1 MKKIFRSKGFT
12 LLELILVLGVGSA
25 ITFMKFQ
32 DMVNDQESLKA
43 SAAGQQIKQLG
54 DAVNGYINIRYDK
67 LSTLTNALGTGTDPG
82 PRTCTTADS
91 TCSITYQTL
100 VNEGLLP
107 STYIARN
114 SFGSDYT
121 IQLKRGGTSPNYII
135 DGIIATNSAWI
146 EGGKTRFDLLG
157 KAMQTA
163 GIDSGMS
170 RNVAQVDGYGGSWNY
185 TNVTF
190 SSINKAGILGYRVGY
205 NSAMYSVYLRRD
217 GTLPMTGS
225 LNMGAND
232 INNAK
237 NITASGTGNF
247 GGNVNA
253 GAEINAKNGYG
264 DSLSFGGDAAGN
276 DYEIRL
282 GSPKQLT
289 IYSPNAP
296 SYSTVMA
303 INRNVFVEQRLGI
316 MGYDPNNI
324 PSGWG
329 GGLRTLDV
337 YASGTVGAGDNSG
350 NLKSYLSA
358 SGNVYA
364 ANNVTSSNTINAGG
378 RITGG
383 DIYSNTE
390 TYTNN
395 WFRTM
400 GDGGIYFQKYGGGWN
415 MGDTATI
422 NAYGGKN
429 VQTTAG
435 FYGGYVKSSG
445 NIDVGNQ
452 LNAQY
457 VWASGN
463 LNSNYVHSNGNIDAN
478 GRVNAG
484 EFIYINGQ
492 SNVGNGCSPNGLLGR
507 TPDGTS
513 ISCVNG
519 VWKASSPVVRSYYN
533 RVSAWRWPHAYA
545 SCPGGQQMVG
555 GGGNCN
561 SDSGIGYSTLV
572 GSRPANGNTWEVYC
586 DTGQNQN
593 QTAEVWVYCI

>member
-67 LSTLTNALGTGTDPG
+67 LSTLTNASGTGTDPG

-232 INNAK
+232 ISNAK

-247 GGNVNA
+247 GGNINA

-435 FYGGYVKSSG
+435 FYGGYMRSSG

-484 EFIYINGQ
+484 EFVYINGQ
-492 SNVGNGCSPNGLLGR
+492 ANENWGCSPNGLVGR
-507 TPDGTS
+507 TPNGKVV
-513 ISCVNG
+513 SCVDG
-519 VWKASSPVVRSYYN
+519 LWKGATGSPVIRT
-533 RVSAWRWPHAYA
+533 AYA
-545 SCPGGQQMVG
+545 SAYRFPTAVAYCSGSEKVVG
-555 GGGNCN
+555 GGGQCN
-561 SDSGIGYSTLV
+561 TAEGYIWLTT
-572 GSRPANGNTWEVYC
+572 SRPNGDNGWFASC
-586 DTGQNQN
+586 DTTKSITG
-593 QTAEVWVYCI
+593 TLTVYAICQ

>member
-1 MKKIFRSKGFT
+1 MFNKKRKGFS
-12 LLELILVLGVGSA
+12 LLELVLVLGVGASL
-25 ITFMKFQ
+25 TFIKFQ
-32 DMVNDQESLKA
+32 DMIQDQNDLLAKG
-43 SAAGQQIKQLG
+43 AGEQIKQLG

-67 LSTLTNALGTGTDPG
+67 LSTLASSTSQSSDPG
-82 PRTCTTADS
+82 PRTCNTGNNTCTITTA
-91 TCSITYQTL
+91 TL
-100 VNEGLLP
+100 VNEGLLH
-107 STYIARN
+107 SSYSGRN
-114 SFGSDYT
+114 VYQSGYT
-121 IQLKRGGTSPNYII
+121 IVLKRSGTAPNYVI
-135 DGIIATNSAWI
+135 DGLISTTTPLTLGASTI
-146 EGGKTRFDLLG
+146 KYDLLG
-157 KAMQTA
+157 KAMQVA
-163 GIDSGMS
+163 GIDSGMTKS
-170 RNVAQVDGYGGSWNY
+170 ATQADGYNGMWKETS
-185 TNVTF
+185 TNF
-190 SSINKAGILGYRVGY
+190 SNINQAGLLTYRTGY
-205 NSAMYSVYLRRD
+205 NAALYSIYLRRD
-217 GTLPMTGS
+217 GTLPMTGN

-237 NITASGTGNF
+237 NITASGTGTF

-264 DSLSFGGDAAGN
+264 DAISFGGDAAGN

-422 NAYGGKN
+422 NAFGGKN

-445 NIDVGNQ
+445 NID
-452 LNAQY
+452 
-457 VWASGN
+457 ASGN
-463 LNSNYVHSNGNIDAN
+463 ISGNGVYGNYIHSNGQLDA
-478 GRVNAG
+478 AG
-484 EFIYINGQ
+484 QIISGSRLTTNEYLQINGQ
-492 SNVGNGCSPNGLLGR
+492 AGEGGGCSPNGLVGR
-507 TPDGTS
+507 SPAGKLL
-513 ISCVNG
+513 SCTNG
-519 VWKASSPVVRSYYN
+519 VWTAAAVGTPGYYCRLTSFDKGRSDDYVGYTPRTDQNCPVIYPGQAPQGFCSCIKV
-533 RVSAWRWPHAYA
+533 VLAY
-545 SCPGGQQMVG
+545 
-555 GGGNCN
+555 
-561 SDSGIGYSTLV
+561 
-572 GSRPANGNTWEVYC
+572 
-586 DTGQNQN
+586 
-593 QTAEVWVYCI
+593 